1 MPIFKFIVC
10 FINTVP
16 TNEHF
21 MCLFQGILV
30 QEVHQQFSP
39 WASQV
44 IRLYDG
50 EKHVEMEWTVGPI
63 NVKYVFRPYM
73 SSGFMIKKNM

>member
-1 MPIFKFIVC
+1 
-10 FINTVP
+10 
-16 TNEHF
+16 
-21 MCLFQGILV
+21 V
-30 QEVHQQFSP
+30 QEVHQQFGP

-63 NVKYVFRPYM
+63 NVRYVFRPHM
-73 SSGFMIKKNM
+73 SSGFMMEKKM

>member
-1 MPIFKFIVC
+1 
-10 FINTVP
+10 
-16 TNEHF
+16 

-30 QEVHQQFSP
+30 QEVHQQFGP

-63 NVKYVFRPYM
+63 NVRKQNEHFYVCVHHSPV
-73 SSGFMIKKNM
+73 